1 MIGYE
6 QSPLD
11 IVKFEVFHLAPFNNG
26 QVEEYA
32 KKWFSIDTELN
43 PEQQIQKAGL
53 FLKESKIV
61 PDLRSNPLMLALIC
75 NIYRGENYI
84 PKNRV
89 KVYEKC
95 AEMLYSRWDKSRGI
109 ISSIEFEDYLESL
122 ISELAYWIYSR
133 EDLQSGVSEYELIK
147 KSAEYPCEWIYG
159 NEVKSRKSAKK
170 FVEFCKGRAWIFTS
184 VGISPE
190 GIELFQFTHRTF
202 LEYFTAAN
210 IANTQTTPE
219 KNVILAL

>member
-147 KSAEYPCEWIYG
+147 KFGSEIL
-159 NEVKSRKSAKK
+159 VK
-170 FVEFCKGRAWIFTS
+170 
-184 VGISPE
+184 
-190 GIELFQFTHRTF
+190 F
-202 LEYFTAAN
+202 LNLN
-210 IANTQTTPE
+210 ICNRG
-219 KNVILAL
+219 